1 MHLVADVGTHA
12 YLAIDKGPISD
23 VHALIVAVE
32 HYPNLATLKP
42 EAWTDVEGLM
52 RSLQAAYKSRG
63 LQLVGFERYAHM
75 GVPSVSG
82 MSKCATITQLAPGM
96 QHHTNFWSTGSHC
109 GAAYHSLPLFRYL
122 AFHSRG
128 GNHCHLNFIGIS
140 DAQAAKAQQVFTSA
154 AKKQGF
160 SLDALPSMGDA
171 DKQAALKEV
180 VGNGQYFL
188 AFSAR
193 RLSPCASNPQ
203 VRSVHILS
211 PTRSVCRSRS
221 RLPA

>member
-1 MHLVADVGTHA
+1 MTSPTWGT
-12 YLAIDKGPISD
+12 
-23 VHALIVAVE
+23 
-32 HYPNLATLKP
+32 
-42 EAWTDVEGLM
+42 
-52 RSLQAAYKSRG
+52 AYKS
-63 LQLVGFERYAHM
+63 LL
-75 GVPSVSG
+75 
-82 MSKCATITQLAPGM
+82 T
-96 QHHTNFWSTGSHC
+96 
-109 GAAYHSLPLFRYL
+109 FRYL

-188 AFSAR
+188 AF
-193 RLSPCASNPQ
+193 LPNG
-203 VRSVHILS
+203 
-211 PTRSVCRSRS
+211 S
-221 RLPA
+221 RLVHPIPKCAPCVSFDQRDRCVRHDPG